1 MRKIKT
7 GIMVILMLALLWG
20 LQAQAGSI
28 VWVDDSVS
36 GSNLEMDIALEVQ
49 VENEPRF
56 DYGQRKNINFKI
68 KFSNGMSS

>member
-1 MRKIKT
+1 
-7 GIMVILMLALLWG
+7 MVILMLALLWG

-56 DYGQRKNINFKI
+56 DYGQR
-68 KFSNGMSS
+68 